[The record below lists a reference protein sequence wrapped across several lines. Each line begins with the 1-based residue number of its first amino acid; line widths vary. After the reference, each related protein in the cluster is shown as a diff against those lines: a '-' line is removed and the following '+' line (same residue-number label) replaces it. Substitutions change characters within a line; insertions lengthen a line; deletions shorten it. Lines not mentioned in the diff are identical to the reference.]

1 MNSADNIYKSLY
13 VIMYQCVVMVWSTGQ
28 NQLDII
34 AYAAPGNSAHTV
46 ELGRCD
52 DDSILTDEA
61 FLVQIDARLSQVGD
75 ECDITPTFAEFCEAT
90 VRCSFTQT
98 EFRAA
103 VGDLCSADYDQA
115 QINVFYNCLPGTR
128 QLTRA

>member
-1 MNSADNIYKSLY
+1 MPLY
-13 VIMYQCVVMVWSTGQ
+13 LLCRAFDCDLLYLGQ
-28 NQLDII
+28 NEFDKII
-34 AYAAPGNSAHTV
+34 YAAPGATAHNV

-75 ECDITPTFAEFCEAT
+75 ECDITSTFAEFCEAT

>member
-1 MNSADNIYKSLY
+1 MPFYLLCRAFDCGLLY
-13 VIMYQCVVMVWSTGQ
+13 LGQ
-28 NQLDII
+28 NEFDKII
-34 AYAAPGNSAHTV
+34 YAAPGATAHNV

-75 ECDITPTFAEFCEAT
+75 ECDITPTFSEFCEAT

-128 QLTRA
+128 LLTRA